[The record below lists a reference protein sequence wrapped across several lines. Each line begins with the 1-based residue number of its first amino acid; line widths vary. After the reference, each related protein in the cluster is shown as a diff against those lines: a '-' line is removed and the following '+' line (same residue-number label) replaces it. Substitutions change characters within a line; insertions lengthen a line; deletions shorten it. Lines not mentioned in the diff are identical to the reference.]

1 MKSILLHLRIPFSFL
16 LMPVFFFALAIS
28 PNFTENEILWVFL
41 ILHLLVYPASNAFN
55 SYFDKDEKSIGLL
68 KNPPK
73 VSLGLYWVATAVDI
87 AAIYLAYIKIGLTF
101 SLLILGYI
109 LISRAYSHPWVRLKK
124 YPWYGWISAG
134 LFQGLYT
141 FITAYIG
148 INGYSLEM
156 ALRPQILAPAFL
168 CSIILW
174 GSFPITQ
181 VYQHDED
188 KKRGDITISQLL
200 GIKGTFRFATGMFL
214 IADLGFIFYFNHYHV
229 SSYALVFQ
237 MFLAPIILFFGVW
250 YLWVRRHPKHA
261 SYGWTMW
268 MNFISALCLNT
279 FFIWF
284 WLDRTN
290 IGQVFAME

>member
-1 MKSILLHLRIPFSFL
+1 MKSILLHLRIPFSIL

-28 PNFTENEILWVFL
+28 PNFTENGILWVFL

-73 VSLGLYWVATAVDI
+73 VNLGLYWAATVLDI
-87 AAIYLAYIKIGLTF
+87 AALYLSYDKIGLTF
-101 SLLILGYI
+101 ALFVLGYI

-124 YPWYGWISAG
+124 YPWYGWIAAG
-134 LFQGLYT
+134 LFQGFYT
-141 FITAYIG
+141 FITAYVG
-148 INGYSLEM
+148 INGYSLEL
-156 ALRPQILAPAFL
+156 ALRPQIIAPALL
-168 CSIILW
+168 CSVILW

-181 VYQHDED
+181 VYQHEED

-200 GIKGTFRFATGMFL
+200 GIKGTFRFAAGMFL
-214 IADLGFIFYFNHYHV
+214 IADLGFIFYFNHYHI
-229 SSYALVFQ
+229 SKYALAFQ
-237 MFLAPIILFFGVW
+237 FFLAPIVLFFFLW
-250 YLWVRRHPKHA
+250 YLMVRRRPKYA
-261 SYGWTMW
+261 SYKWTMW
-268 MNFISALCLNT
+268 MNFISALCLNA

-290 IGQVFAME
+290 VGQVF